1 AITFE
6 FSTWSNSF
14 STTKLKQRVK
24 RLEKKRQF
32 KSSGLKILR
41 KGRLEESQ
49 AKVYHLD
56 LEHADKVL
64 SMQKTNETKPT
75 EVEEVIEVV
84 TAAQLMTK
92 VVTAATTPII
102 AALVL
107 KASALRRRRGVII
120 QDPEEVATASLSVQS
135 KVKSKDK
142 GKGIIV

>member
-1 AITFE
+1 
-6 FSTWSNSF
+6 
-14 STTKLKQRVK
+14 
-24 RLEKKRQF
+24 
-32 KSSGLKILR
+32 
-41 KGRLEESQ
+41 GRLEESQ